1 MYLCVE
7 RIIDPL
13 PSITIMLETIAQGFI
28 IGLLVSMPMG
38 PINMLT
44 IQRTLNRGRWHGFV
58 TGLGA
63 LLSDII
69 YAFITLVGLSF
80 MSDFLTVHE
89 SQLQC
94 LGSIILILFGIGVYR
109 TNPLKEWKPDR
120 ITGET
125 RYVKDFVS
133 AFLLTFSNAAII
145 LVYVG
150 LYARFSFNPAAHGWG
165 SLLAGMGAFII
176 AALSWW
182 FLLSLFVSRL
192 RKHFN
197 RKGLV
202 LLNRIIGSVLILV
215 GVAGIVL
222 SVFPGLLSR

>member
-1 MYLCVE
+1 
-7 RIIDPL
+7 
-13 PSITIMLETIAQGFI
+13 MLETIARGFI
-28 IGLLVSMPMG
+28 IGLLVSLPMG
-38 PINMLT
+38 PLNMLT

-69 YAFITLVGLSF
+69 YALITLVGLSF

-89 SQLQC
+89 SELQW

-109 TNPLKEWKPDR
+109 TNPLKGWRPDR

-150 LYARFSFNPAAHGWG
+150 LYARFSFNPLPHGWG
-165 SLLAGMGAFII
+165 SLLAGMGALII
-176 AALSWW
+176 AALLWW

-197 RKGLV
+197 RRGLV
-202 LLNRIIGSVLILV
+202 LLNRTVGSVLMLV

>member
-1 MYLCVE
+1 
-7 RIIDPL
+7 
-13 PSITIMLETIAQGFI
+13 MLETIAKGFI
-28 IGLLVSMPMG
+28 IGLLVSSPMG
-38 PINMLT
+38 PMNMLT

-63 LLSDII
+63 MLSDII

-80 MSDFLTVHE
+80 VSDLLAAYE
-89 SQLQC
+89 SELQW
-94 LGSIILILFGIGVYR
+94 LGSIILIFFGMGVFR

-120 ITGET
+120 IAGET

-150 LYARFSFNPAAHGWG
+150 LYARFSFNPASHGWG
-165 SLLAGMGAFII
+165 SLLAGMAAFVV
-176 AALSWW
+176 AALTWW
-182 FLLSLFVSRL
+182 FLITLLVSRL

-197 RKGLV
+197 RRGLV
-202 LLNRIIGSVLILV
+202 LLNRTVGSVLMLV

-222 SVFPGLLSR
+222 SAFPALLSR

>member
-1 MYLCVE
+1 
-7 RIIDPL
+7 
-13 PSITIMLETIAQGFI
+13 MLETIARGFI
-28 IGLLVSMPMG
+28 IGLLVSLPMG
-38 PINMLT
+38 PLNMLT

-69 YAFITLVGLSF
+69 YALITLVGLSF

-89 SQLQC
+89 SELQW

-109 TNPLKEWKPDR
+109 TNPLKGWRPDR

-150 LYARFSFNPAAHGWG
+150 LYARFSFNPLPHGWG
-165 SLLAGMGAFII
+165 SLLAGMGALII
-176 AALSWW
+176 AALLWW

-202 LLNRIIGSVLILV
+202 LLNRSVGSVLMLV

-222 SVFPGLLSR
+222 SVFPGLLPR

>member
-1 MYLCVE
+1 MPKE
-7 RIIDPL
+7 S
-13 PSITIMLETIAQGFI
+13 SILSPVFLVMLETIARGFI
-28 IGLLVSMPMG
+28 IGLLVSLPMG
-38 PINMLT
+38 PLNMLT

-69 YAFITLVGLSF
+69 YALITLVGLSF

-89 SQLQC
+89 SELQW

-109 TNPLKEWKPDR
+109 TNPLKGWRPDR

-150 LYARFSFNPAAHGWG
+150 LYARFSFNPLPHGWG
-165 SLLAGMGAFII
+165 SLLAGMGALII
-176 AALSWW
+176 AALLWW

-202 LLNRIIGSVLILV
+202 LLNRSVGSVLMLV

-222 SVFPGLLSR
+222 SVFPGLLPR

>member
-1 MYLCVE
+1 
-7 RIIDPL
+7 
-13 PSITIMLETIAQGFI
+13 MLETIAKGFI
-28 IGLLVSMPMG
+28 IGLLVSSPMG

-63 LLSDII
+63 MLSDIT
-69 YAFITLVGLSF
+69 YASITLVGLSF
-80 MSDFLTVHE
+80 VSGFLTAHE
-89 SQLQC
+89 SGLQW
-94 LGSIILILFGIGVYR
+94 LGSIILIFFGIGVFR
-109 TNPLKEWKPDR
+109 TNPLKDWKPDR

-133 AFLLTFSNAAII
+133 AFLLTLSNAAII

-150 LYARFSFNPAAHGWG
+150 LYARFSFNPAANGWG
-165 SLLAGMGAFII
+165 SLLAGMGAFVV

-192 RKHFN
+192 RRHFN

-202 LLNRIIGSVLILV
+202 LLNRTIGSVLMLV
-215 GVAGIVL
+215 GTGGIVL

>member
-1 MYLCVE
+1 
-7 RIIDPL
+7 
-13 PSITIMLETIAQGFI
+13 MLETIARGFI
-28 IGLLVSMPMG
+28 IGLLVSLPMG
-38 PINMLT
+38 PLNMLT

-69 YAFITLVGLSF
+69 YALITLVGLSF

-89 SQLQC
+89 SELQW

-109 TNPLKEWKPDR
+109 TNPLKGWRPDR

-150 LYARFSFNPAAHGWG
+150 LYARFSFNPLPHGWG
-165 SLLAGMGAFII
+165 SLLAGMGALII
-176 AALSWW
+176 AALFWW

-202 LLNRIIGSVLILV
+202 LLNRSVGSVLMLV

-222 SVFPGLLSR
+222 SVFPGLLPR

>member
-1 MYLCVE
+1 
-7 RIIDPL
+7 
-13 PSITIMLETIAQGFI
+13 MLETIARGFI
-28 IGLLVSMPMG
+28 IGLLVSLPMG
-38 PINMLT
+38 PLNMLT

-69 YAFITLVGLSF
+69 YALITLVGLSF

-89 SQLQC
+89 SELQW

-109 TNPLKEWKPDR
+109 TNPLKGWRPDR

-150 LYARFSFNPAAHGWG
+150 LYARFSFNPLPHGWG
-165 SLLAGMGAFII
+165 SLLAGMGALII
-176 AALSWW
+176 AALLWW

-202 LLNRIIGSVLILV
+202 LLNRSVGSVLMLV

>member
-1 MYLCVE
+1 
-7 RIIDPL
+7 
-13 PSITIMLETIAQGFI
+13 MLETIARGFI
-28 IGLLVSMPMG
+28 IGLLVSLPMG
-38 PINMLT
+38 PLNMLT

-69 YAFITLVGLSF
+69 YALITLVGLSF

-89 SQLQC
+89 SELQW

-109 TNPLKEWKPDR
+109 TNPLKGWRPDR

-150 LYARFSFNPAAHGWG
+150 LYARFSFNPLPHGWG
-165 SLLAGMGAFII
+165 SLLAGMGALII
-176 AALSWW
+176 AALLWW
-182 FLLSLFVSRL
+182 FLLSRFVSRL

-202 LLNRIIGSVLILV
+202 LLNRSVGSVLMLV

-222 SVFPGLLSR
+222 SVFPGLLPR

>member
-1 MYLCVE
+1 
-7 RIIDPL
+7 
-13 PSITIMLETIAQGFI
+13 MLETVARGFI
-28 IGLLVSMPMG
+28 IGLLVSLPMG
-38 PINMLT
+38 PLNMLT

-63 LLSDII
+63 MLSDII

-80 MSDFLTVHE
+80 VSDFITGYE
-89 SQLQC
+89 SELQG

-120 ITGET
+120 IAGET
-125 RYVKDFVS
+125 RYVKDFLS
-133 AFLLTFSNAAII
+133 AFLLTFSNVAII
-145 LVYVG
+145 LVYVA
-150 LYARFSFNPAAHGWG
+150 LYARFSFNPLPHGWG

-182 FLLSLFVSRL
+182 FLLALFVSRL

-197 RKGLV
+197 RRGLV
-202 LLNRIIGSVLILV
+202 LLNRTVGSVLMLV

-222 SVFPGLLSR
+222 SAYPAMLSR

>member
-1 MYLCVE
+1 
-7 RIIDPL
+7 
-13 PSITIMLETIAQGFI
+13 MLETIAKGFI
-28 IGLLVSMPMG
+28 IGLLVSSPMG
-38 PINMLT
+38 PMNMLT
-44 IQRTLNRGRWHGFV
+44 IQRTLNRGRRHGFV

-63 LLSDII
+63 MLSDII

-80 MSDFLTVHE
+80 VSDLLTTYE
-89 SQLQC
+89 SELQW
-94 LGSIILILFGIGVYR
+94 LGSIILIFFGMGVFR

-120 ITGET
+120 IAGET

-150 LYARFSFNPAAHGWG
+150 LYARFSFNPASHGWG
-165 SLLAGMGAFII
+165 SLLAGMAAFVV

-182 FLLSLFVSRL
+182 FLITLLVSRL

-197 RKGLV
+197 RRGLV
-202 LLNRIIGSVLILV
+202 LLNRTVGSVLMLV
-215 GVAGIVL
+215 GAGGI
-222 SVFPGLLSR
+222 LLFLFS

>member
-1 MYLCVE
+1 
-7 RIIDPL
+7 
-13 PSITIMLETIAQGFI
+13 MLETIAQGFI
-28 IGLLVSMPMG
+28 IGLLVSLPMG
-38 PINMLT
+38 PLNMLT

-80 MSDFLTVHE
+80 VSGFLTVHE

-94 LGSIILILFGIGVYR
+94 LGSIILIFFGIGVYR

-120 ITGET
+120 IAGET

-133 AFLLTFSNAAII
+133 AFLITFSNAAII

-165 SLLAGMGAFII
+165 SLLAGMGAFVV

-197 RKGLV
+197 RRGLV
-202 LLNRIIGSVLILV
+202 LLNRTVGSVLMLV

-222 SVFPGLLSR
+222 SVFPALLSR

>member
-1 MYLCVE
+1 
-7 RIIDPL
+7 
-13 PSITIMLETIAQGFI
+13 MLETIAQGFI
-28 IGLLVSMPMG
+28 IGLLVSLPMG
-38 PINMLT
+38 PLNMLT

-69 YAFITLVGLSF
+69 YAFITLVGLGFVSG
-80 MSDFLTVHE
+80 FLTVHE

-94 LGSIILILFGIGVYR
+94 LGSIILIFFGIGVYR

-120 ITGET
+120 IAGET

-133 AFLLTFSNAAII
+133 AFLITFSNAAII

-165 SLLAGMGAFII
+165 SLLAGMGAFVV

-197 RKGLV
+197 RRGLV
-202 LLNRIIGSVLILV
+202 LLNRTVGSVLMLV

>member
-1 MYLCVE
+1 
-7 RIIDPL
+7 
-13 PSITIMLETIAQGFI
+13 MLETIAKGFI
-28 IGLLVSMPMG
+28 IGLLVSSPMG
-38 PINMLT
+38 PMNMLT

-63 LLSDII
+63 MLSDII

-80 MSDFLTVHE
+80 VSDLLTTYE
-89 SQLQC
+89 SELQW
-94 LGSIILILFGIGVYR
+94 LGSIILIFFGMGVFR

-120 ITGET
+120 IAGET

-150 LYARFSFNPAAHGWG
+150 LYARFSFNPASHGWG
-165 SLLAGMGAFII
+165 SLLAGMGAFVV

-182 FLLSLFVSRL
+182 FLITLFVSRL

-197 RKGLV
+197 RRGLV
-202 LLNRIIGSVLILV
+202 LLNRTVGSVLMLV

-222 SVFPGLLSR
+222 SAFPALLSR

>member
-1 MYLCVE
+1 
-7 RIIDPL
+7 
-13 PSITIMLETIAQGFI
+13 MLETIAQGFI
-28 IGLLVSMPMG
+28 IGLLVSLPMG

-63 LLSDII
+63 MLSDII
-69 YAFITLVGLSF
+69 YAFITLVGFSF
-80 MSDFLTVHE
+80 MSDFLTIHE

-94 LGSIILILFGIGVYR
+94 LGSIILLFFGIGVFR
-109 TNPLKEWKPDR
+109 TNPLRGWKPDM

-133 AFLLTFSNAAII
+133 SFLLTFSNAAII

-150 LYARFSFNPAAHGWG
+150 LYARFSFNPLRNGWE
-165 SLLAGMGAFII
+165 SLLAGMGAFVV

-182 FLLSLFVSRL
+182 FLLSLFVSHL
-192 RKHFN
+192 RKHFQPE
-197 RKGLV
+197 
-202 LLNRIIGSVLILV
+202 
-215 GVAGIVL
+215 GID
-222 SVFPGLLSR
+222 FA

>member
-1 MYLCVE
+1 
-7 RIIDPL
+7 
-13 PSITIMLETIAQGFI
+13 MLETIAKGFI
-28 IGLLVSMPMG
+28 IGLLVSSPMG
-38 PINMLT
+38 PMNMLT

-63 LLSDII
+63 MLSDII

-80 MSDFLTVHE
+80 VSDIITAYE
-89 SQLQC
+89 SELQWV
-94 LGSIILILFGIGVYR
+94 GSIILIFFGMGVFR

-120 ITGET
+120 IAGET

-133 AFLLTFSNAAII
+133 AFLLTLSNAAII

-150 LYARFSFNPAAHGWG
+150 LYARFSFNPAVHGWE
-165 SLLAGMGAFII
+165 SLLAGMAAFVV
-176 AALSWW
+176 AALFWW
-182 FLLSLFVSRL
+182 FLITLFVSRL

-197 RKGLV
+197 RRGLV
-202 LLNRIIGSVLILV
+202 LLNRTVGSVLMLV

-222 SVFPGLLSR
+222 SAFPALLSP

>member
-1 MYLCVE
+1 MAKE
-7 RIIDPL
+7 S
-13 PSITIMLETIAQGFI
+13 SILSPVFLVMLETIARGFI
-28 IGLLVSMPMG
+28 IGLLVSLPMG
-38 PINMLT
+38 PLNMLT

-69 YAFITLVGLSF
+69 YALITLVGLSF

-89 SQLQC
+89 SELQW

-109 TNPLKEWKPDR
+109 TNPLKGWRPDR

-150 LYARFSFNPAAHGWG
+150 LYARFSFNPLPHGWG
-165 SLLAGMGAFII
+165 SLLAGMGALII
-176 AALSWW
+176 AALLWW

-202 LLNRIIGSVLILV
+202 LLNRSVGSVLMLV

-222 SVFPGLLSR
+222 SVFPGLLPR

>member
-1 MYLCVE
+1 
-7 RIIDPL
+7 
-13 PSITIMLETIAQGFI
+13 MLETIAKGFI
-28 IGLLVSMPMG
+28 IGLLVSSPMG
-38 PINMLT
+38 PMNMLT
-44 IQRTLNRGRWHGFV
+44 IQRTLNRGRRHGFV

-63 LLSDII
+63 MLSDII

-80 MSDFLTVHE
+80 VSDLLAAYE
-89 SQLQC
+89 SELQW
-94 LGSIILILFGIGVYR
+94 LGSIILIFFGMGVFR

-120 ITGET
+120 IAGET

-150 LYARFSFNPAAHGWG
+150 LYARFSFNPASHGWG
-165 SLLAGMGAFII
+165 SLLAGMAAFVV

-182 FLLSLFVSRL
+182 FLITLLVSRL

-197 RKGLV
+197 RRGLV
-202 LLNRIIGSVLILV
+202 LLNRTVGSVLMLV

-222 SVFPGLLSR
+222 SAFPALLSR

>member
-63 LLSDII
+63 MLSDIT
-69 YAFITLVGLSF
+69 YASITLVGLSF
-80 MSDFLTVHE
+80 VSDFLTAHE
-89 SQLQC
+89 SELQW
-94 LGSIILILFGIGVYR
+94 LGSIILIFFGIGVFC
-109 TNPLKEWKPDR
+109 TNPLKDWKPDR
-120 ITGET
+120 ISGET

-150 LYARFSFNPAAHGWG
+150 LYARFSFNPLTHGWG
-165 SLLAGMGAFII
+165 SLLAGMGAFVV

-182 FLLSLFVSRL
+182 FFLSLFVSRL
-192 RKHFN
+192 RKHFD
-197 RKGLV
+197 RRGLV
-202 LLNRIIGSVLILV
+202 LLNRIIGSVLMLV
-215 GVAGIVL
+215 GVAGIAL
-222 SVFPGLLSR
+222 SVFPGLFSR

>member
-1 MYLCVE
+1 MYLCGE

-13 PSITIMLETIAQGFI
+13 RCIKIMLETISQGFI
-28 IGLLVSMPMG
+28 IGLLVSLPMG

-63 LLSDII
+63 MLSDIV
-69 YAFITLVGLSF
+69 YASVTLVGLSF
-80 MSDFLTVHE
+80 VSGFLTEYE
-89 SQLQC
+89 SELQL
-94 LGSIILILFGIGVYR
+94 LGSIILILFGIGVFR
-109 TNPLKEWKPDR
+109 TNPLKGWIPDR

-125 RYVKDFVS
+125 RYVKDLVS

-150 LYARFSFNPAAHGWG
+150 LYARFSFNPLAHGWG
-165 SLLAGMGAFII
+165 SLLAGMIAFVVS
-176 AALSWW
+176 AMSWW

-197 RKGLV
+197 RRGLV
-202 LLNRIIGSVLILV
+202 LLNRSVGSVLLV
-215 GVAGIVL
+215 VGAGGIVL
-222 SVFPGLLSR
+222 SVFPGLL

>member
-1 MYLCVE
+1 MPKE
-7 RIIDPL
+7 S
-13 PSITIMLETIAQGFI
+13 SILSPVFLVMLETIARGFI
-28 IGLLVSMPMG
+28 IGLLVSLPMG
-38 PINMLT
+38 PLNMLT

-69 YAFITLVGLSF
+69 YALITLVGLSF

-89 SQLQC
+89 SELQW

-109 TNPLKEWKPDR
+109 TNPLKGWRPDR

-150 LYARFSFNPAAHGWG
+150 LYARFSFNPLPHGWG
-165 SLLAGMGAFII
+165 SLLAGMGALII
-176 AALSWW
+176 AALLWW

-202 LLNRIIGSVLILV
+202 LLNRSVGSVLMLV

>member
-150 LYARFSFNPAAHGWG
+150 LYARFSFNPLPHGWG

-202 LLNRIIGSVLILV
+202 LLNRSVGSVLMLV